1 MPQGGGKKPQR
12 DEYGYISAFRA
23 EQERLAKSG
32 YTKTPKSQ
40 VTKKNRP
47 AWEEAN
53 RAAEFVRDF
62 RAKKGS
68 R

>member
-1 MPQGGGKKPQR
+1 MPKQGGRKPQR
-12 DEYGYISAFRA
+12 DEYGYISAYRA

-40 VTKKNRP
+40 VTGKNMEN
-47 AWEEAN
+47 WEKAN
-53 RAAEFVRDF
+53 RAAQFVKDF